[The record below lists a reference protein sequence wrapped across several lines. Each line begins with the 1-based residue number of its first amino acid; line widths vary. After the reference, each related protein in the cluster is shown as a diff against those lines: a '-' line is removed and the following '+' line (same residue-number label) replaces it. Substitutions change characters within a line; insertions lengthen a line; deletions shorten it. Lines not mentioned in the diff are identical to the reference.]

1 MTQERRALFE
11 ANKEAAAHGTFGGAS
26 AYLNTSMFRRLLSSR
41 YLVRLQT
48 VSFLGAIDYVISA
61 SPLEQE
67 KTQWD
72 HTLGVAVIAVRF
84 AKAARLGDVERDEL
98 TAAALLHDVGHG
110 PLSHSLEP
118 YFKEHFGI
126 DHHTVGRDIILG
138 REPFGREIYDIL
150 TEHGLDPARITS
162 LIDGSLHGER
172 HNIAFSHP
180 INIDT
185 IEGIY
190 RSGHFIAFDTSTR
203 KMEEVLLAHFS
214 RDKAVFDE
222 FWSDKSVVYERLI
235 NGSSGRI
242 ADSIAIKYGM
252 EFRLDKTEF
261 FLGEP
266 QFFCNHPVLLQQFT
280 SVRNLTSCLWSR
292 IDQAHGP
299 KGKFWINES
308 APVGAPERYSRV
320 RRSGKGASENQRSM
334 DWVSVPKCIL

>member
-1 MTQERRALFE
+1 V
-11 ANKEAAAHGTFGGAS
+11 AA
-26 AYLNTSMFRRLLSSR
+26 
-41 YLVRLQT
+41 
-48 VSFLGAIDYVISA
+48 
-61 SPLEQE
+61 
-67 KTQWD
+67 
-72 HTLGVAVIAVRF
+72 IAVRF

-138 REPFGREIYDIL
+138 REPFGGEIYDIL
-150 TEHGLDPARITS
+150 KEYSLDPTRIIN

-172 HNIAFSHP
+172 HNVAFSHP

-190 RSGHFIAFDTSTR
+190 RSGHLIAFDTSTR

-214 RDKAVFDE
+214 QEKAVFDE
-222 FWSDKSVVYERLI
+222 FWSDKAIVYERLI
-235 NGSSGRI
+235 NGSCGRI
-242 ADSIAIKYGM
+242 ADSIAMKYGM
-252 EFRLDKTEF
+252 EFRLDKTDF
-261 FLGEP
+261 LLGEP
-266 QFFCNHPVLLQQFT
+266 QFFRKNTVLLDRFT

-292 IDQAHGP
+292 IDQIHGP

-320 RRSGKGASENQRSM
+320 RRTDSGVLENQRSM
-334 DWVSVPKCIL
+334 DWVSFSKRIP